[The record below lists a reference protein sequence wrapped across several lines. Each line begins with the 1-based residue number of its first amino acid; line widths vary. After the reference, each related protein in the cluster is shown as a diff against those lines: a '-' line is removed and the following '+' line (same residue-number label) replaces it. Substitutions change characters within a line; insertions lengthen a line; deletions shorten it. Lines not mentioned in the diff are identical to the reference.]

1 MAPLRQM
8 IGIVQPIQL
17 KMARAALG
25 LSIVA
30 FAQDAGVSHETIV
43 RFERGEKLKD
53 STVMNFRRAM
63 ERAGIVLLSDDGEC
77 GPGIRVSRTAGAV

>member
-1 MAPLRQM
+1 MT
-8 IGIVQPIQL
+8 GILQPIQL

-30 FAQDAGVSHETIV
+30 FAHEAGVSHETIV

-53 STVMNFRRAM
+53 STVKNIRRAI
-63 ERAGIVLLSDDGEC
+63 ERAGIVVLNDDGEC
-77 GPGIRVSRTAGAV
+77 GPGIRVLRTVGAL